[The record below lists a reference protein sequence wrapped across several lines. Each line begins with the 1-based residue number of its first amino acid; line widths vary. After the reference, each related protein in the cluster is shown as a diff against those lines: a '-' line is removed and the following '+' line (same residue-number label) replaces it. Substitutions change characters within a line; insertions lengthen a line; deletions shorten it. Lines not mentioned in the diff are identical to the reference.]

1 MHRARRLRRSW
12 YGGSAVLMLA
22 ILAAGSAAA
31 AEAPA
36 ACLAEKFPTNQLR
49 CLSAAATAAGDPRL
63 CLAAE
68 NAGVRWMCVANY
80 AEAAGDAARCGVLPE
95 AEAAGPRGLSRELCR
110 VHLAI
115 AWQRPDLCAGLATA
129 NLEDARYLQMVE
141 AGADAALCGRIANQ
155 VLKSA
160 CGGG

>member
-1 MHRARRLRRSW
+1 MRKPRATPR
-12 YGGSAVLMLA
+12 G
-22 ILAAGSAAA
+22 
-31 AEAPA
+31 A
-36 ACLAEKFPTNQLR
+36 ACCLR
-49 CLSAAATAAGDPRL
+49 PR
-63 CLAAE
+63 
-68 NAGVRWMCVANY
+68 R
-80 AEAAGDAARCGVLPE
+80 P
-95 AEAAGPRGLSRELCR
+95 GPRGLSRELCR

-129 NLEDARYLQMVE
+129 NLEDACYLQMVE